1 MPTIHRLGDSALT
14 IQYGEQIDA
23 DTNHAVLLLFEALRR
38 ENLPGV
44 KDLIPAYSSLTV
56 VYDPILTRQQSGN
69 TAAFDFLSNRIG
81 TLLVA
86 SADMPATSN
95 RLIEVPV
102 SYEPDVAPDL
112 EYLSQQLQLTTEE
125 IIRLHLSCTYRVFMT
140 GFLPGFA
147 YMGTVDPAI
156 ACPRKMQPRI
166 LVPAGS
172 VGIAGL
178 QTGIYPFDSPGG
190 WNIIGRT
197 TMRLFDPDR
206 PDPVLFHPG
215 DTVRFVR
222 A

>member
-1 MPTIHRLGDSALT
+1 MPTIHPLGDSALA
-14 IQYGEQIDA
+14 IHYGEQIDA
-23 DTNHAVLLLFEALRR
+23 DTNHAVLLLFEALRK

-56 VYDPILTRQQSGN
+56 IYDPILTRQHSGS
-69 TAAFDFLSNRIG
+69 ASAFEFLSHRVGI
-81 TLLVA
+81 LLA
-86 SADMPATSN
+86 APTGMPASNN

-112 EYLSQQLQLTTEE
+112 EYLSQQLQLPTEE
-125 IIRLHLSCTYRVFMT
+125 IIRLHLSRTYRVFMT

-156 ACPRKMQPRI
+156 ACARKMQPRI

-197 TMRLFDPDR
+197 SVRLFDPDK

-215 DTVRFVR
+215 DNVRFVR
-222 A
+222 I